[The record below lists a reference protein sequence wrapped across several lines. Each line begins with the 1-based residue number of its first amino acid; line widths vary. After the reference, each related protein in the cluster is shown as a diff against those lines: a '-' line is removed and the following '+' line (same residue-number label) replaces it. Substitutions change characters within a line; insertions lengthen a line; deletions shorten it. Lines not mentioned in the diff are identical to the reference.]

1 MVSKCRACLICGP
14 LILRRTLDAVST
26 RKTEVLVGFFNW
38 HQRQT
43 EQLIAR
49 LGITPY
55 QALWWAWGKGIVLGA
70 IGYWWLLG

>member
-1 MVSKCRACLICGP
+1 MSNCRGFLICG
-14 LILRRTLDAVST
+14 LFILLRTLNTVPI
-26 RKTEVLVGFFNW
+26 RKTEVLVGFVNW

-55 QALWWAWGKGIVLGA
+55 QALWWAWGKGVVLGA